1 MWKSANHQLLVFG
14 CKVIFRI
21 TFTGCP
27 IGRNIH
33 AVLDDKL
40 ARVQKAMED
49 AMSDA
54 GKLLDGKGY
63 AGEPGG

>member
-49 AMSDA
+49 ELSSITMEEVMQDA
-54 GKLLDGKGY
+54 RKLLD
-63 AGEPGG
+63 